1 MIKKRYIILIITLL
15 FLIIGMLYFVFKVN
29 NQKFNIKYEPI
40 IEEQQTE
47 IKKEEI
53 IPYKEKLLNGA
64 YPEIEQNMI
73 AVYYDDGWKKAN
85 TEKEWYCYEKLNWA
99 NVIIPKNELIDYYK
113 NLENDSLINLEDVLG
128 FFVWIPRYEYKLF
141 NVDNKRVKEQII
153 EINFVNKDTEKKTE
167 IQNGLYYTHPA
178 FSTDEGE
185 LNGFWIAKFEPT
197 LEENIVKI
205 LPGKKTLV
213 NINTKDM
220 WDYAFSITGSYKLEN
235 QSRMITNM
243 EWGAIAYLS
252 YSNYSKQNNPNYKDL
267 NKRIFINTAAGNDT
281 TWDNV
286 TTGCSSGRISG
297 ASSYKCP
304 YAYDIDYYGT
314 GASSTGTIYGIYDL
328 AGGSWECVMGI
339 VSDYPIKDNLA
350 GYKGALPTNKRY
362 YTLYKEGTMND
373 YKRGLIGDATKETLS
388 NVVEDKS
395 WNNNLAYFA
404 TKAFPFIKRGG
415 TFRGGS
421 FSGIFDYGITDALPR
436 GDKTFRVIISKY

>member
-1 MIKKRYIILIITLL
+1 MKKRYIILIITLSI
-15 FLIIGMLYFVFKVN
+15 LIIGMLYFIFKIN
-29 NQKFNIKYEPI
+29 SQKFSIKYEPV
-40 IEEQQTE
+40 IEEKPIE
-47 IKKEEI
+47 KKEEI
-53 IPYKEKLLNGA
+53 ITYKEELLNGA

-73 AVYYDDGWKKAN
+73 PVYYENGWKKAN
-85 TEKEWYCYEKLNWA
+85 TEKEWYSYEKLNWA
-99 NVIIPKNELIDYYK
+99 NVIVPKNELLDYYK

-128 FFVWIPRYEYKLF
+128 FFVWVPRYEYKLF
-141 NVDNKRVKEQII
+141 NVDNKRVKEQTI

-167 IQNGLYYTHPA
+167 IQNGLFYTHPA

-185 LNGFWIAKFEPT
+185 LNGFWIAKFEPS

-220 WDYAFSITGSYKLEN
+220 WDYAFGITNSYKLEN

-252 YSNYSKQNNPNYKDL
+252 YSDYSKQSNPNYKDL
-267 NKRIFINTAAGNDT
+267 NKRIFINSAAGNDT

-304 YAYDIDYYGT
+304 YAYDVDYYGT

-339 VSDYPIKDNLA
+339 ISEYPVNDNLA

-362 YTLYKEGTMND
+362 YTLYKEGSMND
-373 YKRGLIGDATKETLS
+373 YKRGLIGDATRETLS
-388 NVVEDKS
+388 STVEDKS

-404 TKAFPFIKRGG
+404 TKSFPFIKRGG

-421 FSGIFDYGITDALPR
+421 FSGLFDYGITDALPR